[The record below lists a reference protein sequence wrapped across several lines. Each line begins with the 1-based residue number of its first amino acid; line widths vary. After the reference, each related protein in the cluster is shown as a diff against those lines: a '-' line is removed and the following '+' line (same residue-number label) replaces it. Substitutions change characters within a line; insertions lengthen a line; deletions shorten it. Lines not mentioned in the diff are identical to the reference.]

1 MGPETPLIPEGEM
14 ADQAG
19 APNGRRTIARQA
31 DSWRARAVAPTRI
44 LFYGIGN
51 PGRQDDGIGPAVIEK
66 LEEGFAS
73 PRPSLDAN
81 YQLMVEDALAVA
93 GHDLVVFVDAT
104 YEEIED
110 IRVSRVQPD
119 YRLSFSTHSVSAESV
134 IALARELY
142 GGKPTAYML
151 HVRGYHWELG
161 AALSQGALKNAH
173 RATKLLLSA
182 AADPERLHDAC
193 SYTNGGETD

>member
-1 MGPETPLIPEGEM
+1 
-14 ADQAG
+14 
-19 APNGRRTIARQA
+19 
-31 DSWRARAVAPTRI
+31 
-44 LFYGIGN
+44 
-51 PGRQDDGIGPAVIEK
+51 
-66 LEEGFAS
+66 
-73 PRPSLDAN
+73 
-81 YQLMVEDALAVA
+81 MVEDALTVA